1 MKEQILDL
9 NCKNIRTSYGE
20 LHRVS
25 DTEFESDIISDDN
38 FGHVMPTIVR
48 EVESQYLERFN
59 PYAYGDGTT
68 TEYMHLS
75 TSGALE
81 MRTFCERV
89 EKKYEDVKVKGIL
102 EGEYPLCFKVRVKAK

>member
-1 MKEQILDL
+1 MKEKILNQ
-9 NCKNIRTSYGE
+9 NCETILMTFGE
-20 LHRVS
+20 LHRIS
-25 DTEFESDIISDDN
+25 DTEFESDVIDDYG
-38 FGHVMPTIVR
+38 FGHEMPTIVR

-102 EGEYPLCFKVRVKAK
+102 EGEYPLRFKVRVKAK